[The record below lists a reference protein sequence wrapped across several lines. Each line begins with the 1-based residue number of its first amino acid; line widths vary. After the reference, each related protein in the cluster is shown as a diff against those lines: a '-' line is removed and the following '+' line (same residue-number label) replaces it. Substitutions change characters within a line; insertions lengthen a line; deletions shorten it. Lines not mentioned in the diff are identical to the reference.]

1 MGTNNRL
8 MFNDISFGKP
18 NPDCDNLACK
28 GYVDVCEKRIYDL
41 QQLLEVAQMLCST
54 LEFKRLIQS
63 VLDSC
68 TAQFLVLSAGVFLRD
83 TIDSDSFN
91 LGGNYTGFDI
101 ESGDKFKIHEDSPLI
116 EFLEKNG
123 GVYSPAELRGKLMAF
138 LPERERAD
146 AENDISLLE
155 SLSTSLVVP
164 LIQSGHLE
172 GVLVFGEKIDIGTDG
187 GESSGYYSEYDKEQ
201 ILVMS
206 SLAAI
211 AINNAALV
219 ERSSTDMMTHLK
231 FKFYFFN
238 ILSDKMN
245 LAVRGGE
252 SKICVLMFDID
263 FFKKFND
270 NYGHACGDYVLQT
283 VASIIRSNIRDTDM
297 ASRYGGE
304 EFTVMLDRTGG
315 EEAMNVAERIR
326 KKIEEYDFCYD
337 GMNVRVTISAGVAE
351 FNPARDGGISPK
363 MLVDSADKALYM
375 SKRNG
380 RNRVTFADSSV
391 IDADSQPER

>member
-1 MGTNNRL
+1 
-8 MFNDISFGKP
+8 
-18 NPDCDNLACK
+18 
-28 GYVDVCEKRIYDL
+28 
-41 QQLLEVAQMLCST
+41 
-54 LEFKRLIQS
+54 
-63 VLDSC
+63 
-68 TAQFLVLSAGVFLRD
+68 
-83 TIDSDSFN
+83 
-91 LGGNYTGFDI
+91 
-101 ESGDKFKIHEDSPLI
+101 
-116 EFLEKNG
+116 
-123 GVYSPAELRGKLMAF
+123 
-138 LPERERAD
+138 
-146 AENDISLLE
+146 
-155 SLSTSLVVP
+155 
-164 LIQSGHLE
+164 
-172 GVLVFGEKIDIGTDG
+172 
-187 GESSGYYSEYDKEQ
+187 
-201 ILVMS
+201 MS